1 MSEEGEYRF
10 DASQLKAA
18 HEQSQAAARAA
29 CEASTNVVIVDN
41 TGVRRWELV
50 AYFKI
55 AQAHNYSVILVEP
68 RTPWKLD
75 VKELATRNS
84 HGVDR
89 YLAVCYSPSLYIL

>member
-1 MSEEGEYRF
+1 MYFQVCSADTFFTTEEGEYLF

-50 AYFKI
+50 AYFKL

-89 YLAVCYSPSLYIL
+89 